1 MGTVAIVCPNTGKL
15 VSTGLLMSAAEF
27 EQAVLAGND
36 LRCPACGRIHSW
48 SKGDSRL
55 VEEPP
60 AP

>member
-1 MGTVAIVCPNTGKL
+1 
-15 VSTGLLMSAAEF
+15 MSAAEF

-48 SKGDSRL
+48 SKGDARL